1 MDGIDGMLGICLL
14 PREPCPMS
22 TTAADAPPAFALRRL
37 LEDVRFQTFIIGVIV
52 INAITLG
59 FETDAGIVD
68 TYGHL
73 LHWFDRVALV
83 IFTIEIVL
91 KLIAYRLGFF
101 RDPWNVFD
109 FIIVGVALVPA
120 SGAFSV
126 LRAMRILRALRLV
139 SMVKSMRRVVAALL
153 SALPGM
159 GSIITLLSLVLY
171 VSAVMGTKLFAEV
184 SPEYFGSLGKT
195 LFTLFQVMTM
205 EGWADIARDIM
216 VAKPWAWL
224 FFLIFIMVST
234 FTVLNL
240 FIAVV
245 VNAMQENVAAD
256 IKAEQEA
263 EAAEAHDERT
273 TMLRELRDLRAAVDR
288 LAQQHRPG

>member
-1 MDGIDGMLGICLL
+1 
-14 PREPCPMS
+14 MS
-22 TTAADAPPAFALRRL
+22 VVAATPASSSPLKRL
-37 LEDVRFQTFIIGVIV
+37 LENTRFQTFIIGVIV
-52 INAITLG
+52 LNAITLG
-59 FETDAGIVD
+59 METDPGMLES
-68 TYGHL
+68 YGHL
-73 LHWFDRVALV
+73 LHIFDRVALA
-83 IFTIEIVL
+83 IFTVEIVL
-91 KLIAYRLGFF
+91 KLTAYRLGFF

-159 GSIITLLSLVLY
+159 GSIITLLTLVLY
-171 VSAVMGTKLFAEV
+171 VAAVMGTKLFAEV
-184 SPEYFGSLGKT
+184 SPVYFGSLGKT

-205 EGWADIARDIM
+205 EGWADIAREIM
-216 VAKPWAWL
+216 VAKPWAWA

-256 IKAEQEA
+256 IKAEQEL
-263 EAAEAHDERT
+263 EAAEAHDERAV
-273 TMLRELRDLRAAVDR
+273 MLRELRALREAVDR
-288 LAQQHRPG
+288 LGAPRP

>member
-1 MDGIDGMLGICLL
+1 
-14 PREPCPMS
+14 MS

-37 LEDVRFQTFIIGVIV
+37 LENVRFQTFIIGVIV